1 MKTERIKQ
9 KTDFSDSGNKND
21 IKKRKIFIKNQRR
34 IKEQNKQ
41 LN

>member
-9 KTDFSDSGNKND
+9 KTDFSDMDNKND